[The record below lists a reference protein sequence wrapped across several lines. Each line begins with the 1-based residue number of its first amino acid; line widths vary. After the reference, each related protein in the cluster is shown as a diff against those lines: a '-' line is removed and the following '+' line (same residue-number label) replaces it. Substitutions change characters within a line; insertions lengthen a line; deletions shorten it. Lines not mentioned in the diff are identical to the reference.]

1 MLVLAFRVNYQDDRG
16 SLFAGNLHDKE
27 EARLATRFQE
37 NTFSIS
43 WRIPS
48 PRRSGLTHR
57 STSGTVY
64 HNVGRVSYKRN
75 EAFKKQKRLDS
86 HWFCTS
92 FVRGVLIARDIRT
105 RCCV

>member
-57 STSGTVY
+57 STSGIRM
-64 HNVGRVSYKRN
+64 GAAAGAMR
-75 EAFKKQKRLDS
+75 RLPFHAYS
-86 HWFCTS
+86 Q
-92 FVRGVLIARDIRT
+92 
-105 RCCV
+105 